1 MKKKIVNVFL
11 MVALI
16 ASSVGTF
23 VSCKDYD
30 EDAYVD
36 LRNRISN
43 EVSLRETLENQ
54 VKNLKE
60 ALAALEETAKTHV
73 TYDELNKTLEAYLT
87 KDEAA
92 KTYVTLSE
100 YNLFVTNYQTWKI
113 DIDNAITDLKDRIA
127 NIEKNMQDMATKDD
141 LAALASQIEDANK
154 AATEALGKA
163 NDAYNLGKDNEKR
176 IEALEELVGKLPTD
190 WPEEFNPSSLWE
202 AIKLLQETVAG
213 LPDEIKNVN
222 IRVDSLCA
230 VIDGYAIRIELLEQN
245 FDSLSNVVSIQGD
258 QILKLQ
264 EQIIEIQKEWN
275 TKIDI
280 VLNQAIA
287 VSDEAKQLAQDA
299 LKKATEALLAAEA
312 ANAKAS
318 NAEQLALNA
327 FYMAQEACEIAKK
340 TAEDMEAAIKRAEDA
355 AAKAE
360 AAQKKAEDAQKECEK
375 ILEEIKTIVAKGC
388 ECPED
393 LEERLKKAE
402 NDAAMALETAKA
414 ADTKASIAKE
424 TADKAKEAADK
435 AKETADEAKATNDI
449 QDGQIADL
457 YEKLSKIVSCECKD
471 TPIDLSELKGRVS
484 DLEDK
489 ADELEKAIAGIED
502 ALKNLKADI
511 DGQIYGIEVQGSE
524 NPVFGYLNAPF
535 DVRSNLLMSYYY
547 CSSDG
552 FPFAFP
558 AAGGT
563 KWVNADEDFTDEE
576 IAIMTNGGTLAGV
589 AGFDTYDSSTGVPKE
604 SPLYL
609 GRVYMNI
616 NPASTDFTGKTV
628 TLINS
633 QGAKSPVSLNPIRTS
648 DKYLTF
654 GYDRSTR
661 AGVGFYDAEAYINN
675 SDVNQIA
682 VNSLIGVEEL
692 MDRAKAIIKQKSKTE
707 AVNLVADIY
716 NSLDN
721 RIAANALKA
730 TWTDSEGK
738 EKSVISDFA
747 VGAAVVKPLSFNTL
761 NLDRLKKG
769 LPGKSFI
776 NKWIEK
782 IIKQIK
788 IKFPS
793 INAEVQ
799 RAIDEG
805 KFSFDTVETL
815 KKDQVVIVFTATING
830 INQKYEVTINLD
842 QDAREKEDWD
852 NFVKDATIEAS
863 KSGHDVS
870 LEVAYILNDALPHAW
885 NASIEQAKLDMINS
899 MKKYVEDAFTKLNG
913 YFKVY
918 ELFDINLVAHESGK
932 GWAFVSQITNAPT
945 TITSATK
952 LYPTSNTT
960 EYFAPAYKKYIA
972 ISNVYDA
979 ATGAAVADAQA
990 KAAAAAGENMNQV
1003 ISGDQYVTVNGEA
1016 GLIYEISYAAVDYRG
1031 YKTRQKFYVQF

>member
-11 MVALI
+11 MLALI
-16 ASSVGTF
+16 ASSMGTF

-60 ALAALEETAKTHV
+60 ALAALEEAAKKHV
-73 TYDELNKTLEAYLT
+73 TYDELNKKLEAYLT

-113 DIDNAITDLKDRIA
+113 DIDNAIKDLRDKIA
-127 NIEKNMQDMATKDD
+127 NIEKNMATKDD

-154 AATEALGKA
+154 AASEALGKA

-264 EQIIEIQKEWN
+264 EKIIEIQQEWN

-375 ILEEIKTIVAKGC
+375 ILEEMKAIAATGC
-388 ECPED
+388 KCPAD

-414 ADTKASIAKE
+414 ADAK
-424 TADKAKEAADK
+424 ADKAKEAADK
-435 AKETADEAKATNDI
+435 AKEAADKAKEVADEAKAKNDE
-449 QDGQIADL
+449 QDKSIADL
-457 YEKLSKIVSCECKD
+457 YDKLSKIVSGNCTCGDMKD
-471 TPIDLSELKGRVS
+471 EVKDAAEKAEEVAK
-484 DLEDK
+484 K

-502 ALKNLKADI
+502 ALKSLKADI

-589 AGFDTYDSSTGVPKE
+589 AGFDTYDSSTGIPKE

-609 GRVYMNI
+609 GRVFMNI

-633 QGAKSPVSLNPIRTS
+633 QGAKSPVSLNPIRVS

-692 MDRAKAIIKQKSKTE
+692 MDRAKAIIKKKSKEE

-815 KKDQVVIVFTATING
+815 KKDQVVIVFTATVNG
-830 INQKYEVTINLD
+830 LNQKYEVTINLD

-870 LEVAYILNDALPHAW
+870 VEVAYILNDALPHAW